1 VNSETR
7 KESVQKKFNF
17 TPPRP
22 RPFVSSLPARIDTY
36 DEGVARFFRWRT
48 GLDYHWAIDQIVDFV
63 INTHRTRVVDMLTD
77 TGTFALRL
85 IGRKGFVG
93 KLYSFDTNIT
103 LLERARQRARHLGL
117 DQAVDFRQVAE
128 PRCPLPDGFAE
139 VVVSI
144 FDFHRHPAEQFIAE
158 AVRVL
163 CPDGHLILAEV
174 LEPTSARNRWRSLL
188 KRMHM
193 RLVQKNP
200 TEAEGNYYDQ
210 EEMIDLIFG
219 AGFRQI
225 VIQGLKVPSSPHDG
239 VFSLIAATR

>member
-1 VNSETR
+1 MKSETR
-7 KESVQKKFNF
+7 KESVQKRFDF
-17 TPPRP
+17 TAPRP
-22 RPFVSSLPARIDTY
+22 RPLISGLPAGIDTY

-48 GLDYHWAIDQIVDFV
+48 GLDYHWAVDQVVDFV
-63 INTHRTRVVDMLTD
+63 VNTHRTRVVDMMTD

-103 LLERARQRARHLGL
+103 LLERARQRARHMGL
-117 DQAVDFRQVAE
+117 DQAVEFQQVAE
-128 PRCPLPDGFAE
+128 PRCPLPDRFAE

-158 AVRVL
+158 ALRIL
-163 CPDGHLILAEV
+163 SDDGHLIVAEV
-174 LEPTSARNRWRSLL
+174 LESGSSKNRWRSLL
-188 KRMHM
+188 RRLHM
-193 RLVQKNP
+193 RYVQKNP
-200 TEAEGNYYDQ
+200 SEAEGNYYDQ
-210 EEMIDLIFG
+210 EGMIDLIFG

-225 VIQGLKVPSSPHDG
+225 IIQGLKVPSSPDEG

>member
-1 VNSETR
+1 VKSETR
-7 KESVQKKFNF
+7 GESAQKKFDF

-22 RPFVSSLPARIDTY
+22 RPFLSGLPAGIDTY
-36 DEGVARFFRWRT
+36 DEGVARFFRSRT

-63 INTHRTRVVDMLTD
+63 INTRRLRVVDLLTD

-85 IGRKGFVG
+85 IGRKGFAG
-93 KLYSFDTNIT
+93 KVYSFDTNIT
-103 LLERARQRARHLGL
+103 LLERARQRARHMGL
-117 DQAVDFRQVAE
+117 DQNVEFRQVAE

-139 VVVSI
+139 VIVSI
-144 FDFHRHPAEQFIAE
+144 FDFHRHPAQQFIAE
-158 AVRVL
+158 AVRLL

-174 LEPTSARNRWRSLL
+174 LEPKSARNRWRNLFKRLHL
-188 KRMHM
+188 KYV
-193 RLVQKNP
+193 LKNP

-210 EEMIDLIFG
+210 EEMIDFIFS

-225 VIQGLKVPSSPHDG
+225 VIQGLKVPASPDDG

>member
-1 VNSETR
+1 MKSEIH
-7 KESVQKKFNF
+7 KEFVQKKFDF

-22 RPFVSSLPARIDTY
+22 RPFLSELPAGIDTY

-63 INTHRTRVVDMLTD
+63 INTHRMRVVDMLTD
-77 TGTFALRL
+77 TGAFALQL

-103 LLERARQRARHLGL
+103 LLERARQRARHMGL
-117 DQAVDFRQVAE
+117 DQTVEFRQVAE

-144 FDFHRHPAEQFIAE
+144 FDFHRHAAEQFMAE
-158 AVRVL
+158 SVRVL

-174 LEPTSARNRWRSLL
+174 LEPRSARNKWGNLL
-188 KRMHM
+188 KRLH
-193 RLVQKNP
+193 LKYVQKNP
-200 TEAEGNYYDQ
+200 AEAEGNYFDR
-210 EEMIDLIFG
+210 EEMIDLIFR

-225 VIQGLKVPSSPHDG
+225 IIQGLKVPSSPHEG

>member
-1 VNSETR
+1 MKSENR
-7 KESVQKKFNF
+7 KGFVQTKFDF

-22 RPFVSSLPARIDTY
+22 RPFLSNLPAGIDTY
-36 DEGVARFFRWRT
+36 DEGVARFFRRRT

-77 TGTFALRL
+77 TGTFALQL
-85 IGRKGFVG
+85 IGRKGFAG

-103 LLERARQRARHLGL
+103 LLERARQRARHMGL
-117 DQAVDFRQVAE
+117 DQAVEFRQVAE

-144 FDFHRHPAEQFIAE
+144 FDFHRHPANQFMAE
-158 AVRVL
+158 SVRVL

-174 LEPTSARNRWRSLL
+174 LEPRSAGNRWRNLF
-188 KRMHM
+188 KRMHL
-193 RLVQKNP
+193 RYIQKNP
-200 TEAEGNYYDQ
+200 AEAEGSYFDR

-219 AGFRQI
+219 AGFRQVI
-225 VIQGLKVPSSPHDG
+225 IQGLKVPSSPREG